1 MLAEYKKKMLAEC
14 GFRKTTINGEICV
27 NRDYCDYILIA
38 RNLHQ
43 F

>member
-1 MLAEYKKKMLAEC
+1 MLAEYKKVD
-14 GFRKTTINGEICV
+14 FRKTTINGEICV